1 MSSQVL
7 DRTVPI
13 DLGLAERLRAD
24 PGFRRRFV
32 RRWAQSEVAMQL
44 RSMRQRR
51 KLNQKQLAEK
61 SGTGQSAI
69 SRAEQ
74 AEYDGWT
81 FKTLVTLAEAL
92 DARLRITFEPIEDV
106 IAMYSSNGQ
115 FEQIPDTGS
124 VAGAAPFVGAVSMED
139 IHHEEVPHSLLV
151 LDYTSPTA
159 VSDIAATGG
168 Y

>member
-1 MSSQVL
+1 
-7 DRTVPI
+7 
-13 DLGLAERLRAD
+13 
-24 PGFRRRFV
+24 
-32 RRWAQSEVAMQL
+32 MQL

-51 KLNQKQLAEK
+51 KLNQKQLAER

-106 IAMYSSNGQ
+106 IAMHSSSGQ
-115 FEQIPDTGS
+115 FEQILSNTGS
-124 VAGAAPFVGAVSMED
+124 VAGVAPFVDAVSMED
-139 IHHEEVPHSLLV
+139 IHREEVPHSLLV
-151 LDYTSPTA
+151 FNYTSPTA
-159 VSDIAATGG
+159 VSYIAATGG